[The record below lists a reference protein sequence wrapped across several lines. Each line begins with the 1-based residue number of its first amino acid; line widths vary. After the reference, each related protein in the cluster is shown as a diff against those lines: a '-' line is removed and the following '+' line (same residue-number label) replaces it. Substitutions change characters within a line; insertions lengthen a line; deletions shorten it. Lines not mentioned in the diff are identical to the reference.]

1 LWGNNTDS
9 SGLKMSKHGCAYTS
23 FSMLV
28 TNKKGSGLYTPQYL
42 WQNYSKSISV
52 RWNELSKALG
62 LDGELIKT
70 RSISSIDAIISSRPV
85 MFEWKS
91 ILSSNTAYKNIYTK
105 RTHWLV
111 ISGKNKDG
119 TYTILNSS
127 SGKVLSNQTKE
138 MIEAGLSRIFYFK

>member
-1 LWGNNTDS
+1 
-9 SGLKMSKHGCAYTS
+9 
-23 FSMLV
+23 
-28 TNKKGSGLYTPQYL
+28 
-42 WQNYSKSISV
+42 
-52 RWNELSKALG
+52 
-62 LDGELIKT
+62 
-70 RSISSIDAIISSRPV
+70 

-127 SGKVLSNQTKE
+127 NGKPLFNQTKG